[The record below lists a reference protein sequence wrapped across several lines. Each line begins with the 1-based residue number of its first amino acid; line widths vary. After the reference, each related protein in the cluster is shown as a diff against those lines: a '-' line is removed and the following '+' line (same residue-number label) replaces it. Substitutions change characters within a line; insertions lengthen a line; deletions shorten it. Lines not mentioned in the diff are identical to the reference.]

1 MTNTEIVKK
10 AYECFGTGDI
20 AGLLD
25 LNADDIKWT
34 IPTVE
39 HAEFSGSRTG
49 KKAVGEFFQQLAEA
63 EDFSHFA
70 PNEFIAEGDRVVVL
84 GSSTATVKT
93 TGRTF
98 STDWVHIFTVKNGK
112 ITTFLEFFD
121 NAAANRAYQK
131 TLAA

>member
-10 AYECFGTGDI
+10 AYDCFGKGDI

-34 IPTVE
+34 IPVVE
-39 HAEFSGSRTG
+39 GAEFSGSRTG
-49 KKAVGEFFQQLAEA
+49 KPAVAEFFKQLAEA

-70 PNEFIAEGDRVVVL
+70 PNEFIAEGDRVIAL
-84 GSSTATVKT
+84 GSSTATIKETGKT
-93 TGRTF
+93 F
-98 STDWVHIFTVKNGK
+98 KTDWVHVFTVKNGK
-112 ITTFLEFFD
+112 ITNFTEFFD